1 MKVLLGNIFVS
12 YEGIENLRFFKS
24 SRDLF
29 EIEGPMKD
37 TYIILSCVSFT
48 VSFKVIS
55 SLNNYFLFL
64 IC

>member
-55 SLNNYFLFL
+55 T
-64 IC
+64 